1 VCYGY
6 AESVAVRRDNTG
18 LVVEERVLHPHPQ
31 LARSRWTDLT
41 GVWSFAYDD
50 EDRGRSESWQ
60 SRPDV
65 FVRSIVVPF
74 PPESPA
80 SGIGDTGFHP
90 VIWYRRT
97 FEVAPQDAGKQ
108 IILHFGA
115 VDYRAQVWVNE
126 MLVVEHEGGHTPFGA
141 DITDVLHTE
150 AEHTIVVRVEDI
162 PADLSQPRGKQDWL
176 EQPHAI
182 WYHRSTGIWQPVWL
196 EPVSA
201 NHITGLRWTP
211 DVTGERVDLTASLVR
226 ERHTSLSLQVR
237 LALHGRVLAND
248 AYSVEGTEL
257 RRAIALDTGT
267 LTTNRDHILWS
278 PEHPHL
284 IEATACLMD
293 RGEVVDE
300 VQSYFGLRSIG
311 IAQGRFLLNDRP
323 YYLRFALEQGYWPE
337 SHLAAP
343 SIEALRHEVEL
354 AKELGFNGLRVH
366 QKVEDPRFLYWCDRL
381 GLLIWGEMANAYVFS
396 PPAAGRLVREWM
408 EVLARDYS
416 HPCIAAWVPLN
427 ESWGAPNLLHD
438 VAQRHLVQSLYHLTK
453 ALDPTRPVIAND
465 GWEYVLGDV
474 IGIHDYSFDGTTL
487 HARYGSREALERT
500 LHEAQPGGRFI
511 VLLDLQD
518 GVPIALSEFG
528 GISCRPDPGTEW
540 FGYGTVTSLDA
551 YIQKYRELL
560 EAVLDCPTLAGFC
573 YTQLT
578 DTAQETNGLLT
589 AEREAKVDATV
600 VRAIT
605 QSDHSG

>member
-1 VCYGY
+1 MH
-6 AESVAVRRDNTG
+6 RDDTHF
-18 LVVEERVLHPHPQ
+18 VVEDRVPHPNPQ
-31 LARSRWTDLT
+31 LARLRWIDLT
-41 GVWSFAYDD
+41 GVWSFANDD
-50 EDRGRSESWQ
+50 EDRGRSEGWQ
-60 SRPDV
+60 GRPDV
-65 FVRSIVVPF
+65 FVRSITVPF

-108 IILHFGA
+108 LILHFGA

-126 MLVVEHEGGHTPFGA
+126 ALVAEHEGGQTPFSA
-141 DITDVLHTE
+141 DISDVLHME
-150 AEHTIVVRVEDI
+150 AEHTIVVRAEDA
-162 PADLSQPRGKQDWL
+162 PADLSQPRGKQDWQ
-176 EQPHAI
+176 EHPHAI
-182 WYHRSTGIWQPVWL
+182 WHRRTTGIWQPVWL

-201 NHITGLRWTP
+201 SHITALRWTP
-211 DVTGERVDLTASLVR
+211 NVEDERVDVTVSLIR
-226 ERHTSLSLQVR
+226 RNNASLSLR
-237 LALHGRVLAND
+237 LRLTLHDRVLAD
-248 AYSVEGTEL
+248 DIYFVEGTGL
-257 RRAIALDTGT
+257 RRAIALDTGALFT
-267 LTTNRDHILWS
+267 DRDRILWS
-278 PEHPHL
+278 PEHPNL
-284 IEATACLMD
+284 IEATVSLTD

-311 IAQGRFLLNDRP
+311 IAQGRVLLNDRP

-343 SIEALRHEVEL
+343 SLEALRHEVEL

-396 PPAAGRLVREWM
+396 PAAARRLTREWM
-408 EVLARDYS
+408 EVVARDCS
-416 HPCIAAWVPLN
+416 HPCITAWVPLN

-438 VAQRHLVQSLYHLTK
+438 VAQRHFVQSLYHLTK

-465 GWEYVLGDV
+465 GWEYVLGDL
-474 IGIHDYSFDGTTL
+474 IGIHDYSFDGATL

-511 VLLDLQD
+511 ILSDPQD
-518 GVPIALSEFG
+518 GVPIVLSEFG
-528 GISCRPDPGTEW
+528 GISYRPDPGTEW
-540 FGYGTVTSLDA
+540 FGYGTVTGQDA
-551 YIQKYRELL
+551 YLQKYHELMG
-560 EAVLDCPTLAGFC
+560 AVLDCPTLAGFC

-589 AEREAKVDATV
+589 AEREAKLDPDV

-605 QSDHSG
+605 QSGHSG